1 MSTGDYMKETKKL
14 STGPG
19 TSTDVIDPKFFNLV
33 SQFAHFFAMYALTFT
48 AGKFWH
54 WRGIELVGGLCVL
67 YAAIKEFWFDARYEN
82 QLTRGSDLEDFIF
95 LVLGVAVAAG

>member
-1 MSTGDYMKETKKL
+1 MKETKKL

-19 TSTDVIDPKFFNLV
+19 TSTDVIDPKFFDLV

-54 WRGIELVGGLCVL
+54 WRGIEIVGGLCVL
-67 YAAIKEFWFDARYEN
+67 YAAFHEFIWDPLMEN
-82 QLTRGSDLEDFIF
+82 KLTRGSDLEDFFF
-95 LVLGVAVAAG
+95 LVLGVAVAVGVYAI